1 MPKYREV
8 SLRAHKKIQKFR
20 ILLVVAVVRRIQSK
34 QKYIVLSKNQ
44 KAVEA
49 KIVTHNIRERGG
61 VRLTGQ
67 PKDL

>member
-1 MPKYREV
+1 MDKVE
-8 SLRAHKKIQKFR
+8 AG
-20 ILLVVAVVRRIQSK
+20 VRNIQSK
-34 QKYIVLSKNQ
+34 EKYIVLSKNQ

-49 KIVTHNIRERGG
+49 KIVTHNIREPGG